1 MQIVLSFILKLKIFV
16 MILQMK
22 LKKDLIHQI
31 IKLIDHSLQVKIGLI
46 KDELSG
52 NIMSE
57 YVVLKTKTYSLFNGG
72 WYCW

>member
-1 MQIVLSFILKLKIFV
+1 
-16 MILQMK
+16 MK

-52 NIMSE
+52 NIMTE
-57 YVVLKTKTYSLFNGG
+57 YVALKTKTYSYLMEDGTAGKKGKSNKK
-72 WYCW
+72 CVMK

>member
-1 MQIVLSFILKLKIFV
+1 
-16 MILQMK
+16 MK